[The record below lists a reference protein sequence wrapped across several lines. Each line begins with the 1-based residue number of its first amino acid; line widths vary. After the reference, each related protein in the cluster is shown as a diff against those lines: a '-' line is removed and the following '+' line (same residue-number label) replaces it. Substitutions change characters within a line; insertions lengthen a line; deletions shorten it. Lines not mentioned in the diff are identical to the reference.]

1 MKRFN
6 QTIKIVFFLCLG
18 AGLAIFSLRDLSW
31 GTFSGYLRDA
41 DLVYLVMA
49 LIIGILS
56 HVSRSMRWQIALK
69 ATGHNLSLPNS
80 FLAVMIGYFA
90 NLVPPRLGEFV
101 RCALVDRYGKIPTQT
116 SLGTVVAERMI
127 DTIMLGI
134 IFFGNFFWQYD
145 LLYSYS
151 MDNIFKPLGAKLS
164 LPLVLI
170 LIVVLFAVLFFI
182 VKARKKKSTSSKTGK
197 WNKIVSG
204 FTDGL
209 KSILT
214 LERPALYILHTLF
227 IWACYVG
234 MIKVCFL
241 AFPSLSTLN
250 FEACL
255 SVFILG
261 TIGMIV
267 TPGGTGAY
275 PALVAGAL
283 ALYGVNQELGNAF
296 GWIVWGTQT
305 FLFIIFGILSLILL
319 PIINRNGI

>member
-1 MKRFN
+1 LKRFS
-6 QTIKIVFFLCLG
+6 QSIKIVFFLLLG
-18 AGLAIFSLRDLSW
+18 AGLAVFSLRDLSW
-31 GTFSGYLRDA
+31 SSFSGYLRDT
-41 DLVYLVMA
+41 DKVYLVLA

-69 ATGHNLSLPNS
+69 ATGHHLTLANS

-116 SLGTVVAERMI
+116 SLGTVVVERMI
-127 DTIMLGI
+127 DSLMLGI

-151 MDNIFKPLGAKLS
+151 LDNIFRPIGAKLS
-164 LPLVLI
+164 FQTVFVL
-170 LIVVLFAVLFFI
+170 LVVLFVILFFF
-182 VKARKKKSTSSKTGK
+182 VRGRKRNSKSEKSNK
-197 WNKIVSG
+197 WNKIVKG

-214 LERPALYILHTLF
+214 LEKPWMYIIHTLF
-227 IWACYVG
+227 IWTCYVA

-283 ALYGVNQELGNAF
+283 ALYGVNQEAGNAF